1 MIRDRHSATV
11 LPFRASTRSAHGSR
25 TRDRSP
31 IGSPDARRGA
41 ARDNVVP
48 LRHNIV
54 VPAEP
59 AQRGMRRP
67 ERFALVPPP
76 GGEAA

>member
-1 MIRDRHSATV
+1 MLDRHTATV
-11 LPFRASTRSAHGSR
+11 LPFRASARPAHGSR

-48 LRHNIV
+48 LRDNVIV
-54 VPAEP
+54 PGEP
-59 AQRGMRRP
+59 AQLGMRRP
-67 ERFALVPPP
+67 HRFVLVPPP

>member
-1 MIRDRHSATV
+1 MLDRHTATV
-11 LPFRASTRSAHGSR
+11 LPFRASARPAHGSR
-25 TRDRSP
+25 TLDRSP

-48 LRHNIV
+48 LRDNVIV
-54 VPAEP
+54 PGGPARP
-59 AQRGMRRP
+59 GIRRAQR
-67 ERFALVPPP
+67 FVLVPPP